1 MLSLKS
7 KEVMGVTFIRYSMN
21 FPLDSKVQAELICKD
36 MRNVNVVI
44 DSRSSVNAG
53 SSLSHFISY

>member
-1 MLSLKS
+1 M
-7 KEVMGVTFIRYSMN
+7 TFIRYSMN
-21 FPLDSKVQAELICKD
+21 SPLDSEVQAELISKH